1 MIVADLSF
9 QQRRKRKVENKIKK
23 LGAMI
28 VQGKDEDRF
37 WILVNNVIEN
47 RSKINEL
54 LDLTDKR
61 TKARDEQI
69 QNIHAEIKDLKR
81 ELMEY
86 HNLLM
91 KQSVVIQ
98 NATDASR
105 ASQKLFESLTESITR
120 INNKLGINR

>member
-1 MIVADLSF
+1 M
-9 QQRRKRKVENKIKK
+9 ENEIKK

-28 VQGKDEDRF
+28 VQGKDEERF

-54 LDLTDKR
+54 LDLTDER

-69 QNIHAEIKDLKR
+69 QNLHAEIRDFKR

-86 HNLLM
+86 HNLLL
-91 KQSVVIQ
+91 KQSVVIKS
-98 NATDASR
+98 ATQASKE
-105 ASQKLFESLTESITR
+105 SQRLFETLTHSIER
-120 INNKLGINR
+120 INKKLQTE

>member
-1 MIVADLSF
+1 MVADSNSH
-9 QQRRKRKVENKIKK
+9 KREKENMENEIKK

-28 VQGKDEDRF
+28 VQGEDEERF

-54 LDLTDKR
+54 LDLTDER
-61 TKARDEQI
+61 TKERDEQI

-81 ELMEY
+81 EIMEY
-86 HNLLM
+86 HNLLL
-91 KQSVVIQ
+91 KQSEVIQ

-120 INNKLGINR
+120 INNKLGIDR

>member
-1 MIVADLSF
+1 M
-9 QQRRKRKVENKIKK
+9 ENEIKK

-28 VQGKDEDRF
+28 VQGEDEDRF

-54 LDLTDKR
+54 LDFTDER

-69 QNIHAEIKDLKR
+69 QNLHAEIRDFKR

-86 HNLLM
+86 HNLLL
-91 KQSVVIQ
+91 KQSVVIK
-98 NATDASR
+98 NATQASIEGQR
-105 ASQKLFESLTESITR
+105 LFESLSHSIER
-120 INNKLGINR
+120 INKKLKIE

>member
-1 MIVADLSF
+1 M
-9 QQRRKRKVENKIKK
+9 ENEIKK

-28 VQGKDEDRF
+28 VQGEDEERF

-54 LDLTDKR
+54 LDLTDER

-69 QNIHAEIKDLKR
+69 QNLHAEIRDFKR

-86 HNLLM
+86 HNLLL
-91 KQSVVIQ
+91 KQSVVIKS
-98 NATDASR
+98 ATKASIE
-105 ASQKLFESLTESITR
+105 SQRLFETLTHSIER
-120 INNKLGINR
+120 INKKLQIE